1 MNGLLVAFTLM
12 TVIAAGAVLWP
23 LFRRQQAPR
32 RESFELGVYRDQL
45 AEIERDQERGLIA
58 PAEAKAARLEIE
70 RRLLRAAGSAADV
83 PEHEQAGGRRG
94 LVVAAAALV
103 PLLAVML
110 YAGLGSPGMP
120 DQPLA
125 ARNDRQE
132 QDPNRPDIEQMVAQL
147 ESRLAQNPNDLEGWL
162 MLGRSRGVLGNP
174 QAAVEAYRRAQ
185 GLAADDPRVLAE
197 LGEGLV
203 VAAGG
208 VVTPEARQLFGRLL
222 KREPADPRAA
232 FYLGW
237 ADAQAGD
244 NQAALERW
252 RKLLEQTPADVPWR
266 PRLVE
271 AIRGA
276 AQELNLD
283 PETVLAKIPA
293 PPAAPSAPQ
302 PTADDVARATAMTP
316 EQRAEMIRGMVEKL
330 DARMAADGSDPQ
342 GWLRLAQAR
351 AVLGETDRARAAYEK
366 GLALHPDDPAL
377 LKGYAESL
385 LGPARG
391 DTGLPEIG
399 DRAAELFAKAAAL
412 QPDDLE
418 TSWYLGVRALQEGRK
433 DEARMRWQSV
443 LARLKP
449 DSPDYASVKSRLD
462 QLGG

>member
-23 LFRRQQAPR
+23 LFRRQSEVR

-70 RRLLRAAGSAADV
+70 RRLLRVAGAVASA
-83 PEHEQAGGRRG
+83 PERHQAGGRRG

-110 YAGLGSPGMP
+110 YAGLGSPGLP
-120 DQPLA
+120 DQPIA
-125 ARNDRQE
+125 ARQDRQ
-132 QDPNRPDIEQMVAQL
+132 QPDPNRPDIERMVAQL
-147 ESRLAQNPNDLEGWL
+147 EDRLAQNPNDLEGWL
-162 MLGRSRGVLGNP
+162 MLGRSRGVLGKP
-174 QAAVEAYRRAQ
+174 QAAIEAYRRAQ
-185 GLAADDPRVLAE
+185 SLAADDPRVLAG
-197 LGEGLV
+197 LGESLV

-208 VVTPEARQLFGRLL
+208 VVTPEAKQLFARLVE
-222 KREPADPRAA
+222 REPADPRAA

-244 NQAALERW
+244 NHAALERW
-252 RKLLEQTPADVPWR
+252 RELLEQAPAEAPWR

-271 AIRGA
+271 AIRA
-276 AQELNLD
+276 AARELKLD
-283 PETVLAKIPA
+283 PDTVLAKIPT
-293 PPAAPSAPQ
+293 PPAAPPAPQ
-302 PTADDVARATAMTP
+302 PTAEEVAQAAAMTP
-316 EQRAEMIRGMVEKL
+316 EQRADMIRGMVEKL

-351 AVLGETDRARAAYEK
+351 AVLGEADRARAAYEK

-385 LGPARG
+385 LGPVRG

-399 DRAAELFAKAAAL
+399 DRAAELFAKAASL
-412 QPDDLE
+412 QPDDPE
-418 TSWYLGVRALQEGRK
+418 ASWYLGIRALQEGRK
-433 DEARMRWQSV
+433 DEARMRWQQV
-443 LARLKP
+443 LATLGP
-449 DSPDYASVKSRLD
+449 DHPDYAAVKSRLD